1 MILKIRIPR
10 PIFSGPRA
18 GLIPAAAGVGAIGR
32 GATFSATLNDC
43 MDDWIVRQSP
53 RYSAEPVRAT
63 AASAEASADWGH
75 ATRKPRKEARS
86 GGLAR
91 AFSWLQSK
99 YAASATKRLRVAETV
114 SLGDKRF
121 VALVCVEGREF
132 LIGGSSSGVS
142 LLAQLGKSAQGA
154 DATLADATDE
164 GDAE

>member
-10 PIFSGPRA
+10 PHFSGPRA
-18 GLIPAAAGVGAIGR
+18 GLVPAAAGVGAIGR
-32 GATFSATLNDC
+32 GATFSATLADC

-53 RYSAEPVRAT
+53 RHSAEPVRAT
-63 AASAEASADWGH
+63 AATAEAGADWGY
-75 ATRKPRKEARS
+75 ATRKPRKEPRS

-91 AFSWLQSK
+91 AFSWMQSK

-114 SLGDKRF
+114 SLGEKRF

-142 LLAQLGKSAQGA
+142 LLAQLGKSTQNAGA
-154 DATLADATDE
+154 ALADAAGEEDTE
-164 GDAE
+164 